1 MDGSVRT
8 CAMTGVLRM
17 RAVRIKEQKILGCNP
32 KKGKQTNFKC
42 VIKFAKIDLE
52 WIELETART
61 IWH

>member
-1 MDGSVRT
+1 MRNDR
-8 CAMTGVLRM
+8 CAEKKM
-17 RAVRIKEQKILGCNP
+17 RVVRIKEQKNTWMQS

-61 IWH
+61 ILH